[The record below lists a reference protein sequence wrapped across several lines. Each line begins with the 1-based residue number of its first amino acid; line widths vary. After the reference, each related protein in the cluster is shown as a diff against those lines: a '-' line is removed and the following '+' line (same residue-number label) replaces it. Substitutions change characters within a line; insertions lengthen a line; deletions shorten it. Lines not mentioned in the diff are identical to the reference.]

1 MHLPGARLT
10 REHYL
15 SDAHLLF
22 LRPAPNLMREIE
34 SHCPMYMLHVP
45 VGLPDEKFFAV
56 DGRERIQPLFG
67 NLRRPLEQDGDR
79 P

>member
-1 MHLPGARLT
+1 
-10 REHYL
+10 
-15 SDAHLLF
+15 
-22 LRPAPNLMREIE
+22 MREIE